1 MKDFL
6 DNLTFVIPARLG
18 SSRIKEKVLLPFP
31 FNSEKNLITHKVDA
45 IRRYLPSAKIILSCG
60 EEKLFDI
67 ADDLGLLKSIRT
79 GKHING
85 HEVGTREAICEV
97 IKDVTTEFVAWTPVV
112 TPLHD
117 HVIIQK
123 SLEKFYAGLN
133 RNEFD
138 SLTTGVRIYEY
149 LWQNGQP
156 LNYHADERHP
166 DSQFLPELYRLSN
179 GIYICSK
186 KIMHERG
193 YFLGHKPHILPIP
206 KICAFDIDE
215 QEDYDL
221 ACGASQWYEKVRD
234 EFYST

>member
-1 MKDFL
+1 MEAFMEK
-6 DNLTFVIPARLG
+6 LTFVIPVRLG

-31 FNSEKNLITHKVDA
+31 WSSEQNLIENKVA
-45 IRRYLPSAKIILSCG
+45 QIRRFAPRAKIILSCG
-60 EEKLFDI
+60 EEKLFKI
-67 ADDLGLLKSIRT
+67 ADDLGLIKSVRT

-85 HEVGTREAICEV
+85 HEVSTREAICEV
-97 IKDVTTEFVAWTPVV
+97 IKDVTTEFVAWTTVV

-117 HVIIQK
+117 HMIIQK
-123 SLEKFYAGLN
+123 SLEKFYAGVT

-156 LNYHADERHP
+156 LNYYADERHP
-166 DSQFLPELYRLSN
+166 DSQFLPELYKLSN

-186 KIMHERG
+186 KIMNERG
-193 YFLGHKPHILPIP
+193 YFLGYKPYILPIP
-206 KICAFDIDE
+206 KVCAFDIDE